1 LRRCDGRHCAPAR
14 APLRSPQDKRRTG
27 AHSKKTPT
35 AEPQPQKNSYD
46 ISTWLSV
53 ALAILLLVKLGVV
66 VSRHI

>member
-1 LRRCDGRHCAPAR
+1 M
-14 APLRSPQDKRRTG
+14 
-27 AHSKKTPT
+27 KTPT